1 MLKIEH
7 LKKSYENFSLDCS
20 LEVKKGHVTGLIGQN
35 GAGKSTLL
43 KIIAGID
50 SNYEGT
56 VLGHNIFYL
65 PEKLTLP
72 KELMTYELI
81 NQYSKINKSMG
92 SFLELAM
99 NYRLENMPIK
109 KLSKGMIQKVGIII
123 SLLDKY
129 DVILYDEPLEGLD
142 EEASK
147 SFFGDLK
154 KRSNTVIVMSIH
166 EIPKKLKINAKKK
179 KGINFSYSF
188 SIFSGFFFLDKP
200 VKFVFRFACVSTAIP
215 FAIP

>member
-1 MLKIEH
+1 MEQNVVLEMRDISK
-7 LKKSYENFSLDCS
+7 NFTGVRALSHVDFTLR
-20 LEVKKGHVTGLIGQN
+20 KGEIHALMGEN

-142 EEASK
+142 EEAIK

-166 EIPKKLKINAKKK
+166 EIPKKLKINAKK
-179 KGINFSYSF
+179 
-188 SIFSGFFFLDKP
+188 IFIKDGKL
-200 VKFVFRFACVSTAIP
+200 CEE
-215 FAIP
+215 

>member
-1 MLKIEH
+1 MLKLQNI
-7 LKKSYENFSLDCS
+7 KKSFGNKIIFNDANYEF
-20 LEVKKGHVTGLIGQN
+20 EPGIYFLIGQN

-50 SNYEGT
+50 NNYEGT

-92 SFLELAM
+92 SFLELAI

-109 KLSKGMIQKVGIII
+109 KFEVDS
-123 SLLDKY
+123 
-129 DVILYDEPLEGLD
+129 
-142 EEASK
+142 
-147 SFFGDLK
+147 
-154 KRSNTVIVMSIH
+154 R
-166 EIPKKLKINAKKK
+166 
-179 KGINFSYSF
+179 
-188 SIFSGFFFLDKP
+188 
-200 VKFVFRFACVSTAIP
+200 
-215 FAIP
+215 

>member
-1 MLKIEH
+1 MLKLQNI
-7 LKKSYENFSLDCS
+7 KKSFGNKIIFNDANYEF
-20 LEVKKGHVTGLIGQN
+20 EPGIYFLIGQN

-129 DVILYDEPLEGLD
+129 DVICKVVGGGFTGQAGAIRLGITRALMLVNPDYR
-142 EEASK
+142 ASLK
-147 SFFGDLK
+147 PAGMCTRDPRQKERKKYGLK
-154 KRSNTVIVMSIH
+154 KARRA
-166 EIPKKLKINAKKK
+166 PQ
-179 KGINFSYSF
+179 FS
-188 SIFSGFFFLDKP
+188 K
-200 VKFVFRFACVSTAIP
+200 R
-215 FAIP
+215 

>member
-1 MLKIEH
+1 MLKLQNI
-7 LKKSYENFSLDCS
+7 KKSFGNKIIFNDANYEF
-20 LEVKKGHVTGLIGQN
+20 EPGIYFLIGQN

-99 NYRLENMPIK
+99 NYMLENMPIK

-142 EEASK
+142 EEAIK

-166 EIPKKLKINAKKK
+166 EIPKKLKINAKK
-179 KGINFSYSF
+179 
-188 SIFSGFFFLDKP
+188 IFIKDGKL
-200 VKFVFRFACVSTAIP
+200 CEE
-215 FAIP
+215 

>member
-1 MLKIEH
+1 MLKLQNI
-7 LKKSYENFSLDCS
+7 KKSFGNKIIFSDVNYEF
-20 LEVKKGHVTGLIGQN
+20 EPGIYFLIGQN

-50 SNYEGT
+50 HNYEGT
-56 VLGHNIFYL
+56 ISGHNIFYL

-72 KELMTYELI
+72 KDLMTYELI
-81 NQYSKINKSMG
+81 NQYSKIDKSMG
-92 SFLELAM
+92 SFLELAI

-142 EEASK
+142 EEAIK
-147 SFFGDLK
+147 RFFLDLK
-154 KRSNTVIVMSIH
+154 KLSNSVIIMSIH
-166 EIPKKLKINAKKK
+166 EIPKKIKINAKKIYIK
-179 KGINFSYSF
+179 DGK
-188 SIFSGFFFLDKP
+188 L
-200 VKFVFRFACVSTAIP
+200 CEE
-215 FAIP
+215 

>member
-1 MLKIEH
+1 
-7 LKKSYENFSLDCS
+7 
-20 LEVKKGHVTGLIGQN
+20 
-35 GAGKSTLL
+35 
-43 KIIAGID
+43 
-50 SNYEGT
+50 
-56 VLGHNIFYL
+56 
-65 PEKLTLP
+65 
-72 KELMTYELI
+72 
-81 NQYSKINKSMG
+81 MG

-142 EEASK
+142 EEAIK

-166 EIPKKLKINAKKK
+166 EIPKKLKINAKK
-179 KGINFSYSF
+179 
-188 SIFSGFFFLDKP
+188 IFIKDGKL
-200 VKFVFRFACVSTAIP
+200 CEE
-215 FAIP
+215 